1 MLAAGY
7 GEEVG
12 LMGRWASDCYRDYLS
27 IPNSQLAEIGI
38 NMALVRPDDVTSSVR
53 ARLEEQ
59 LESIIERDLAS

>member
-12 LMGRWASDCYRDYLS
+12 LVGRWASDCYRDYLS
-27 IPNSQLAEIGI
+27 LPNSQLAEICT
-38 NMALVRPDDVTSSVR
+38 NMALVRPGDVTTPVR

-59 LESIIERDLAS
+59 PESIIERDLAS